1 MKKNAQNFVWA
12 AAGAAVL
19 ALAAAAVTAGCSKK
33 ESAYPVKPVTC
44 IIPYAPGGGSDTLTR
59 AVMKAIKLPGG
70 QPLVGVNTEGAAG
83 YTGAVRTFNSAP
95 DGYTIMTHN
104 TMDVLAYF
112 ESGQDNVPLWSE
124 LTTIALV
131 VSDYNLVCTNK
142 TAASQNGWKSIED
155 VVAWVKEHPGEK
167 LRWGTVGAQTVN
179 MVDTKR
185 IARELGI
192 YDSIVFVPYDGGA
205 NSRTAALANEIQL
218 ETCTASEIP
227 GVVASGDNIPLMVV
241 NDKRIASNPDVPTTV
256 EKGVNVTTA
265 KPRGYFGPKGMN
277 AAHVKTLSDALKAVC
292 EDSEFQA
299 TIKKLG
305 FDINFVDGP
314 AAVERTKAWVAELQ
328 PYFDEMKKQ

>member
-1 MKKNAQNFVWA
+1 MKKCIV
-12 AAGAAVL
+12 VL
-19 ALAAAAVTAGCSKK
+19 AALGALAVFLAACSKK
-33 ESAYPVKPVTC
+33 DGAAAYPTKPVTC

-59 AVMKAIKLPGG
+59 AVMKAVKLPGG

-83 YTGAVRTFNSAP
+83 YTGAVRTFNSPP

-104 TMDVLAYF
+104 TMDILAYF
-112 ESGQDNVPLWSE
+112 ESGQDNIPLWSE

-142 TAASQNGWKSIED
+142 TAAAKYGWKSIED
-155 VVAWVKEHPGEK
+155 VVAWVKANPAEK

-185 IARELGI
+185 IARALGI
-192 YDSIVFVPYDGGA
+192 ENSIIFVPYDGGA

-241 NDKRIASNPDVPTTV
+241 NDTRIASNPDVPTTV

-265 KPRGYFGPKGMN
+265 KPRGYFGPKGMKESD
-277 AAHVKTLSDALKAVC
+277 VKVLSDALRLVC
-292 EDSEFQA
+292 EDAEFQSV
-299 TIKKLG
+299 IKKLG

-314 AAVERTKAWVAELQ
+314 AAVARTKAWVAELQ
-328 PYFDEMKKQ
+328 PFFDEFKQQ